1 MYTKNEVSK
10 TKQEF
15 WTAFGLYMKPVPS
28 SEGGRIHWQNY
39 KTGIKGIYFRMKA
52 ERDFASIGIEI
63 VHSDPDIRQL
73 LFDQFKQFERILNST
88 LGESWDWQ
96 LHAAG
101 DAGQTISKIEKRLER
116 VNVMDES
123 EWGTI
128 ISFLKPRI
136 IALDDFWS
144 NMKYGFEGLV

>member
-28 SEGGRIHWQNY
+28 SEGGRIQWQNY
-39 KTGIKGIYFRMKA
+39 KTGIKGVYFRMKA
-52 ERDFASIGIEI
+52 EREFASIGIEI
-63 VHSDPDIRQL
+63 VHSDPDIREL
-73 LFDQFKQFERILNST
+73 VFDQFKQFERTLNSA

-96 LHAAG
+96 LHVAE
-101 DAGQTISKIEKRLER
+101 DSGQTISKIEKRLER
-116 VNVMDES
+116 VNVMDRS
-123 EWGTI
+123 QWGTI

-136 IALDDFWS
+136 IALDEFWS